1 MEMRTRILGKLINSE
16 VQDYLK
22 RNDII
27 IVPVGTTEMH
37 GGLPLDCETVLSEA
51 LALRMAQ
58 SCDGLVLT
66 GLPYFYA
73 GATAS
78 GRGTVQVSIRQ
89 GIDATL
95 FEKRPK
101 TLILDLSA
109 VGFMDSSGLGLIMGR
124 YSVMKELG
132 GEMTVWNPSPETRAI
147 LTLAGM
153 ERLVKIAYPQGEERT
168 ANGESSGHVQPSR
181 TAPPRKPTDGR
192 VTASSPTAR
201 TSPRNPRNP
210 RKRGKNG
217 LVYETDPR
225 KEKNA

>member
-1 MEMRTRILGKLINSE
+1 MPQKQDHLPRPRAEFVCDTAGSILSIRIRGEI
-16 VQDYLK
+16 DHH
-22 RNDII
+22 
-27 IVPVGTTEMH
+27 T
-37 GGLPLDCETVLSEA
+37 A
-51 LALRMAQ
+51 
-58 SCDGLVLT
+58 
-66 GLPYFYA
+66 
-73 GATAS
+73 AT
-78 GRGTVQVSIRQ
+78 IRQ

-95 FEKRPK
+95 FEKRPAR
-101 TLILDLSA
+101 LILDLSA

-153 ERLVKIAYPQGEERT
+153 ERLVKIAYPPGEEPT
-168 ANGESSGHVQPSR
+168 ANGEAAGHGQPSR
-181 TAPPRKPTDGR
+181 TATPRKPTDRR
-192 VTASSPTAR
+192 VTAAQPTPR
-201 TSPRNPRNP
+201 TSPRTPRNP

>member
-1 MEMRTRILGKLINSE
+1 MPTKPDLSPRPRAEFLCDTAGSILSIRIRGEI
-16 VQDYLK
+16 D
-22 RNDII
+22 
-27 IVPVGTTEMH
+27 H
-37 GGLPLDCETVLSEA
+37 H
-51 LALRMAQ
+51 
-58 SCDGLVLT
+58 
-66 GLPYFYA
+66 
-73 GATAS
+73 TAAA
-78 GRGTVQVSIRQ
+78 IRQ

-153 ERLVKIAYPQGEERT
+153 ERLVKIAYPEGGEPSAPQSRPTKSAPRHPSAERE
-168 ANGESSGHVQPSR
+168 G
-181 TAPPRKPTDGR
+181 
-192 VTASSPTAR
+192 TASPR
-201 TSPRNPRNP
+201 TSPRAPRR
-210 RKRGKNG
+210 RKKNG

>member
-1 MEMRTRILGKLINSE
+1 MPPKPDLTPRPRAEFVCDTAGSILSIRIRGEI
-16 VQDYLK
+16 D
-22 RNDII
+22 
-27 IVPVGTTEMH
+27 H
-37 GGLPLDCETVLSEA
+37 H
-51 LALRMAQ
+51 
-58 SCDGLVLT
+58 
-66 GLPYFYA
+66 
-73 GATAS
+73 TAAA
-78 GRGTVQVSIRQ
+78 IRQ

-153 ERLVKIAYPQGEERT
+153 ERLVKIAYPQGEEPT
-168 ANGESSGHVQPSR
+168 ADGEASGHGQPSPSG
-181 TAPPRKPTDGR
+181 TPRKPPHQR
-192 VTASSPTAR
+192 VTATPPTPR
-201 TSPRNPRNP
+201 TSPRNPRNPRNP